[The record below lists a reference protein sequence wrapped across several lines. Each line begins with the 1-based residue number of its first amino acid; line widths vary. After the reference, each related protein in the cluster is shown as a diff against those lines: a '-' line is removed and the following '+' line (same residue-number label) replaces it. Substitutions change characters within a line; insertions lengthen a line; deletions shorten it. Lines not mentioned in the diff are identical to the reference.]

1 MRYRS
6 VIYVRWHATGRFE
19 IFVNLGKLY
28 SAYSDSELGV
38 SRNTL
43 AKKDLYSG
51 YRNAAVEV
59 FKCPLR

>member
-6 VIYVRWHATGRFE
+6 VIYVRWHVTGRFE
-19 IFVNLGKLY
+19 IFINLGKLY
-28 SAYSDSELGV
+28 SIYSDSELGV

-51 YRNAAVEV
+51 YHNSTVEI
-59 FKCPLR
+59 FKCVVR